1 MNKWGAVIVLPTGSG
16 LSAYSLPTGQPIV
29 AYLSLSLV
37 NLSSA
42 LSLDP
47 GNQDTPETSIGGFSI
62 TFSWGE
68 SSNYVTQ
75 IVSQKWESE
84 GS

>member
-1 MNKWGAVIVLPTGSG
+1 MLPTGSG
-16 LSAYSLPTGQPIV
+16 QSAYSSPTGQPII

-47 GNQDTPETSIGGFSI
+47 GNQDTPETSTGGFSI
-62 TFSWGE
+62 TFKFKRR
-68 SSNYVTQ
+68 Q
-75 IVSQKWESE
+75 ADCLSE
-84 GS
+84 MGV